1 MPRRALWKPVSQ
13 LRSALERPARTIL
26 RHHND
31 HSVSSVQKQM
41 QKMMWTQKNRKKM
54 AYVNALSLMAALYTL
69 MYLCRRSVVGLQN
82 CRTRKGQQC
91 LHIISDVAAS
101 RPTLGMI
108 AQRYYP
114 YVSVSTGRHIKNM
127 IMTLERHLCLP
138 AAQSDMKT
146 YMHLPAET
154 ISKDAEM
161 FSHHRIHAPGMPAQ
175 A

>member
-1 MPRRALWKPVSQ
+1 
-13 LRSALERPARTIL
+13 
-26 RHHND
+26 
-31 HSVSSVQKQM
+31 M